1 MPKVTT
7 VFTCTNCDS
16 QFPKWAGRCAECG
29 QWGTLVEG
37 ARSNVTPKSEAHG
50 LPTVALH
57 ELQIQPVA
65 RLTTGIGELDR
76 VLGGGIV
83 PGSLTLIGGDP
94 GIGKS
99 TLILQ
104 LAAKVAAVNK
114 SVLYVSGEEAA
125 AQIALRL
132 RRLSVKSTAID
143 FLAATDI
150 DQGIATAHHSKPA
163 VMIVDSIQTMSTAL
177 APGEAGSIQQ
187 VRAATVQLM
196 ALAKK
201 SGPAVILVGHVTK
214 DGAMAGPKALEHLVD
229 VVLYM
234 EGDPLSAYR
243 ILRCAKNRYGSAN
256 EIGVFDMHDDG
267 LREVADPSRL
277 FIGQR
282 QTAPGAAVTAIL
294 EGSRPFAVE
303 VQALTTPTVFGL
315 PRRTAS
321 GLDINRLHVLL
332 AVLARRGGL
341 KQLGQQDVFV
351 NVVGGL
357 KIQERS
363 ADLAVCLAIASTLK
377 DKPLPSSMAAIGEV
391 GLGGEVRSV
400 PQIDRR
406 IKELVQLGF
415 KKILVPPDTKI
426 PKQIS
431 AQVITVATVAEALK
445 IIV

>member
-16 QFPKWAGRCAECG
+16 QSPKWAGRCSECG

-37 ARSNVTPKSEAHG
+37 ARSGVATKTDARG

-57 ELQIQPVA
+57 ELQIQSVE

-104 LAAKVAAVNK
+104 LAAKVATANK

-132 RRLSVKSTAID
+132 RRLNVKSAAID

-150 DQGIATAHHSKPA
+150 DQGIATARHSKPA
-163 VMIVDSIQTMSTAL
+163 VMIVDSIQTMSTAQV
-177 APGEAGSIQQ
+177 AGEAGSIQQ

-267 LREVADPSRL
+267 LHEVSDPSRL

-332 AVLARRGGL
+332 AVLSRRGGL

-357 KIQERS
+357 KIQERA

-377 DKPLPSSMAAIGEV
+377 DKPLPSSLAAIGEV
-391 GLGGEVRSV
+391 GLGGEVRAV

-406 IKELVQLGF
+406 IKELAQLGF
-415 KKILVPPDTKI
+415 KKILVPPETKT
-426 PKQIS
+426 PKQIT
-431 AQVITVATVAEALK
+431 AQVMSVATVTDALK